1 MALAH
6 FETCI
11 VHANAAIIC
20 LVAINSGLQQK
31 IQQKPN
37 DEYDRLRKI
46 SNRIRHYD
54 EDVFANGNFKK
65 KFHISPVW
73 LTDKEIVTRQCSLTF
88 VELRQLLI
96 AAMKDAKA
104 LAEML
109 R

>member
-31 IQQKPN
+31 NQQKPN

-65 KFHISPVW
+65 QFHISPVW

-96 AAMKDAKA
+96 VAMNDAKA
-104 LAEML
+104 FAEML